1 MDVVAVEGRDEG
13 GVQQL
18 HGFVRDPVGRMFG
31 VFDGLDADGAVRDG
45 VVVAQQ
51 VGEGHCAFDDQLRV
65 AVEQD
70 EEMPFTGHETR
81 NEVH

>member
-1 MDVVAVEGRDEG
+1 MSSRSNGRDEG

-18 HGFVRDPVGRMFG
+18 HGFVRDAVGRMFG
-31 VFDGLDADGAVRDG
+31 VFDGLDAGGAILDG

-51 VGEGHCAFDDQLRV
+51 VGEGDGAFDDQLRV

-70 EEMPFTGHETR
+70 EEMPFAGHETR